1 MEKVRPDVATAEEKL
16 VAELVL
22 LGISYL
28 TRQTDYQ
35 ANQVRPPEQL
45 FVDLLQQP
53 SARVRA
59 AVIAVLLAHPDYAKS
74 IPAAFTD
81 LLPHDQL
88 TLDFFYNAAVL
99 LQQEHATQL
108 RRYLPS
114 PWQWLPPLQESIVA
128 EDIPAV
134 GSPREKLAAL
144 GRLHQQLTHTA
155 VNWRGT
161 YENVVYHLLHR
172 WALEAQWKR

>member
-1 MEKVRPDVATAEEKL
+1 MEEVRPDVATAEEKL
-16 VAELVL
+16 VAELAL

-74 IPAAFTD
+74 MPCGFHRFATARSVDIGFFLQRGCTATTGTRNTVAP
-81 LLPHDQL
+81 LSPL
-88 TLDFFYNAAVL
+88 TLAVAA
-99 LQQEHATQL
+99 A
-108 RRYLPS
+108 
-114 PWQWLPPLQESIVA
+114 
-128 EDIPAV
+128 PA
-134 GSPREKLAAL
+134 GI
-144 GRLHQQLTHTA
+144 
-155 VNWRGT
+155 
-161 YENVVYHLLHR
+161 HR
-172 WALEAQWKR
+172 C